1 MKSIK
6 MKGKLTLVGAGPG
19 DPELISIKGVKAI
32 KAADVILYDAL
43 VHPDL
48 LDYASD
54 DAEKIYVGKRA
65 GRHSFNQEEIN
76 KLIVD
81 HALSGAHVVRL
92 KGGDPF
98 VFAHGKE
105 ELEYAETFD
114 IETSAVIGISS
125 VNLPG
130 LYGIPLTRRGINESF
145 WVVTATTKSGEIS
158 KDVGLAAQSSATVVF
173 LMGVGKL
180 EKITNTYKKLGRG
193 DLPAAII
200 SKGSLEDGKVLFADI
215 EDLYE
220 KQLEHKLPTPA
231 IIVVGEAV
239 GSHPYFYEKVE
250 RLLNDSS
257 QKLIK

>member
-1 MKSIK
+1 MKVRK

-19 DPELISIKGVKAI
+19 DPELISVKGLKAI
-32 KAADVILYDAL
+32 KKADVILYDAL

-48 LDYASD
+48 LTYAKSKTQ
-54 DAEKIYVGKRA
+54 KIYVGKRA

-76 KLIVD
+76 ELIVT

-105 ELEYAETFD
+105 ELEYAETFG
-114 IETSAVIGISS
+114 IETASIIGISS

-145 WVVTATTKSGEIS
+145 WVVTATTKTGEIS
-158 KDVGLAAQSSATVVF
+158 NDVALAAQSSATVVF

-180 EKITNTYKKLGRG
+180 EKIAATYQSLGRG
-193 DLPAAII
+193 FLPAAII
-200 SKGSLEDGKVLFADI
+200 SKGSLEDGRVLFANID
-215 EDLYE
+215 ELYE
-220 KQLEHKLPTPA
+220 KQREHQLPTPA

-250 RLLNDSS
+250 RIINNSS
-257 QKLIK
+257 HDLT